1 MTKKYKY
8 NFDEFIDRRNTRCH
22 KWDGENPMYRKSENL
37 LPLWVADM
45 DFQSPK
51 PIIDAIIKRA
61 EHGFFGYSFFPDE
74 YFEAV
79 INWFQ
84 RHYNWKLERNWIVFT
99 PGVVPAIFLSVQAYS
114 EPGDKVIIQTPAYP
128 PFAASAKDNG
138 RKRLI
143 NPLKLVNGRYEMDFE
158 DLKKKVKEPGVKMI
172 ILCNP
177 HNPTGRVWTT
187 EELTQL
193 GEICLKNQVLV
204 VSDEIHGDIIFPDH
218 NFTAFASISEEFAQ
232 NSITC
237 TSPSKPF
244 NYPSLKVSNIIIPNS
259 KLRGK
264 FIEIRKKSALRDPN
278 CFASLVVEAAYNE
291 CEDWLEEM
299 IKYVKGNLEY
309 LKTFIKQNLPLV
321 KVIEPDGTYLLWLD
335 FRDLGYNTKELTNII
350 KGKAKVALEDG
361 FLFGKAGR
369 GFQRINIACP
379 RSILEEA
386 LTRISKA
393 FNDK

>member
-1 MTKKYKY
+1 MKYKY
-8 NFDEFIDRRNTRCH
+8 NFDEYIDRRNSRCH

-61 EHGFFGYSFFPDE
+61 EHGFFGYSFFPAE
-74 YFEAV
+74 YYEAV

-84 RHYNWKLERNWIVFT
+84 RRYNWKLEKNWIVFT

-114 EPGDKVIIQTPAYP
+114 EPGDKVLIQTPAYP
-128 PFAASAKDNG
+128 PFAASVKDNG
-138 RKRLI
+138 RQRLL
-143 NPLKLVNGRYEMDFE
+143 NPLKLINGRYEMDFE
-158 DLKKKVKEPGVKMI
+158 DLKEKAKEPKVKMI

-177 HNPTGRVWTT
+177 HNPTGRVWTK
-187 EELTQL
+187 EELTQF
-193 GEICLKNQVLV
+193 GEICLENQVLV
-204 VSDEIHGDIIFPDH
+204 ISDEIHGDIIYPGSH
-218 NFTAFASISEEFAQ
+218 NFTAFASISDEFAQ

-237 TSPSKPF
+237 TSPSKTF
-244 NYPSLKVSNIIIPNS
+244 NYPSLKVSNIIIPDS

-264 FIEIRKKSALRDPN
+264 FIETRKKSALRDPN
-278 CFASLVVEAAYNE
+278 CFASLVVEATYNE

-299 IKYVKGNLEY
+299 IKYLKENLEF
-309 LKTFIKQNLPLV
+309 LKSFISQNLPQV
-321 KVIEPDGTYLLWLD
+321 RVIEPEGTYLVWLD
-335 FRDLGYNTKELTNII
+335 FRDLGYDTKELTNII

-361 FLFGKAGR
+361 FLFGKEGR

-379 RSILEEA
+379 RSIIEEA
-386 LTRISKA
+386 LTRISNA
-393 FNDK
+393 FNSV

>member
-1 MTKKYKY
+1 MKDKY
-8 NFDEFIDRRNTRCH
+8 NFDEIIDRKNSRCH

-51 PIIDAIIKRA
+51 PIIDALIKRA
-61 EHGFFGYSFFPDE
+61 KHGFFGYTFFPDE
-74 YFEAV
+74 YYEAV

-84 RHYNWKLERNWIVFT
+84 RRYNWKLEKNWIIYT
-99 PGVVPAIFLSVQAYS
+99 PGVLPGLCLSVQAYS

-128 PFAASAKDNG
+128 PFVSSVKDNG
-138 RKRLI
+138 CKPLI
-143 NPLKLVNGRYEMDFE
+143 NPLKLTNSRYEMDFE
-158 DLKKKVKEPGVKMI
+158 DLKEKVKDPKVKMI

-177 HNPTGRVWTT
+177 HNPTGRVWTK
-187 EELTQL
+187 EELTQF
-193 GEICLKNQVLV
+193 GEICLENQVLV
-204 VSDEIHGDIIFPDH
+204 ISDEIHADIIYPGSH
-218 NFTAFASISEEFAQ
+218 NFTAFASISDEFAQ

-244 NYPSLKVSNIIIPNS
+244 NYPSLKVSNIIIPNT

-264 FIEIRKKSALRDPN
+264 FIIQRTKLHIRDPN
-278 CFASLVVEAAYNE
+278 SFASVVVEATYNE

-299 IKYVKGNLEY
+299 LMYIKQNLEF
-309 LKTFIKQNLPLV
+309 LKSFIKQNLPQV
-321 KVIEPDGTYLLWLD
+321 KVIEPEGTYLVWLD
-335 FRDLGYNTKELTNII
+335 FRDFGYSTKELTSII

-361 FLFGKAGR
+361 FLFSKDGR
-369 GFQRINIACP
+369 GFQRINIGCP

-386 LTRISKA
+386 LTRISNA
-393 FNDK
+393 FNSE